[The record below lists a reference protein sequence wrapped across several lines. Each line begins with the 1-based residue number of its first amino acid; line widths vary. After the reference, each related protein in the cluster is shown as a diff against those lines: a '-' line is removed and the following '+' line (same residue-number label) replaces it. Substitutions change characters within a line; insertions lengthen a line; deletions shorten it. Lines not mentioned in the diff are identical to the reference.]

1 MFEKVNINYYTGCGF
16 QIHLFM
22 SHSIAPPSDS
32 PSIAIHMYPNNNIFK
47 RPLKSV
53 NTIKVS
59 LDIIENVHLNL
70 CFNVYNYIIC
80 VYIIYVHEFPYLK
93 MLKVNKGESEERSR
107 TKNYRQKKKD

>member
-22 SHSIAPPSDS
+22 PHSIAPHSDS
-32 PSIAIHMYPNNNIFK
+32 PSSYICCTMCPNNNIFK

-53 NTIKVS
+53 NTTKVS

-70 CFNVYNYIIC
+70 CFNVYNYIYMCLHHIC
-80 VYIIYVHEFPYLK
+80 
-93 MLKVNKGESEERSR
+93 
-107 TKNYRQKKKD
+107 T